1 MTAAYEFKKIYDE
14 YYSRIL
20 LYLTRIIGAEDAED
34 TAQDVFEKVNGGL
47 RQFKGESKLST
58 WIYRIATNTAIDRSR
73 SAVYKHKRE
82 QVPIEED
89 RDSSS
94 SDLGEEIKPPSTD
107 QLLIKKEMNEC
118 IDEYIDTLP
127 DNYKTIIVLS
137 EIEGFTNKEIAEV
150 LNMSLENVKIRL
162 HRARAKLKSILKEA
176 CEFYYTDDNTLACDR
191 KQIRILSKKPE

>member
-1 MTAAYEFKKIYDE
+1 
-14 YYSRIL
+14 
-20 LYLTRIIGAEDAED
+20 
-34 TAQDVFEKVNGGL
+34 
-47 RQFKGESKLST
+47 
-58 WIYRIATNTAIDRSR
+58 
-73 SAVYKHKRE
+73 
-82 QVPIEED
+82 
-89 RDSSS
+89 
-94 SDLGEEIKPPSTD
+94 
-107 QLLIKKEMNEC
+107 MNEC

>member
-34 TAQDVFEKVNGGL
+34 TAQDVFEKVNSGL

-89 RDSSS
+89 LDSSF

-137 EIEGFTNKEIAEV
+137 ELEGFTNKEIAEV